1 MPPQDPNIAQL
12 PAAFRWWPGPG
23 PATDWID
30 MDHLIQELDDPI
42 RKLVI
47 AARFDAAAAVH
58 RATADG
64 LAKIAGII
72 GGQRKG

>member
-1 MPPQDPNIAQL
+1 MPPDPNITQL

-30 MDHLIQELDDPI
+30 MDHLIRELDDPI
-42 RKLVI
+42 RKQVI
-47 AARFDAAAAVH
+47 AVRFEAVAAMH
-58 RATADG
+58 RAVAEG
-64 LAKIAGII
+64 AAQIAKIL

>member
-1 MPPQDPNIAQL
+1 MPPQDPNLAQL
-12 PAAFRWWPGPG
+12 PAAFRWWGPG
-23 PATDWID
+23 PATDYID
-30 MDHLIQELDDPI
+30 MDHIIRELDDPI
-42 RKLVI
+42 RKQVI

-58 RATADG
+58 RATAEG